1 MYISFPVNT
10 SPHLY
15 GARQT
20 ETDLLFVNSHLGAG
34 VRQPAIQR
42 GLWKGQ
48 KNVYNTWFI
57 GKKKVGTIFPGNK
70 QQQRSRAM

>member
-1 MYISFPVNT
+1 MYISFPVNM
-10 SPHLY
+10 SPNLY

-20 ETDLLFVNSHLGAG
+20 ETDLLFVSSHLGAG

-48 KNVYNTWFI
+48 KNVYNTWFL
-57 GKKKVGTIFPGNK
+57 
-70 QQQRSRAM
+70 